1 MDKEFVVGKHVIRV
15 NGMPRPTFVD
25 VTGVLCGISVY
36 DYKVWW
42 RRIHVGT
49 FEDYVRSHSIPRDV
63 ADKVVS
69 LFSWMKT
76 PDNRPSRYYNS

>member
-15 NGMPRPTFVD
+15 NGMPHPTSVY
-25 VTGVLCGISVY
+25 VTGSWGAISVY
-36 DYKVWW
+36 FYKVWW
-42 RRIHVGT
+42 RNRHFGT

-63 ADKVVS
+63 ADKIVS